1 MEEMVEKRRWKGEA
15 DLSPLVEGR
24 GDGAG
29 EVARH
34 ALFKPLV
41 EHLVLCQLERLRTR
55 APRERSGGQGLRSYG
70 EGGLL
75 VAMCVHGRGLTR
87 IRSGSSRYCSES
99 SMNASMT
106 LSYVASSDKPSSR

>member
-15 DLSPLVEGR
+15 DLRPLVEGR
-24 GDGAG
+24 GDRAG

-34 ALFKPLV
+34 ALLEPLV
-41 EHLVLCQLERLRTR
+41 EHLVLRQLERLRTR

-75 VAMCVHGRGLTR
+75 VAMWV
-87 IRSGSSRYCSES
+87 
-99 SMNASMT
+99 
-106 LSYVASSDKPSSR
+106 